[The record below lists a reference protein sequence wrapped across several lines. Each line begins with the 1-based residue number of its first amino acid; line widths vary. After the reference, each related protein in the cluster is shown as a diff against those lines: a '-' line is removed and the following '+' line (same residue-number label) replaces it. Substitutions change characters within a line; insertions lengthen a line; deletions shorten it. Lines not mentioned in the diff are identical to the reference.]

1 MKYEENVRN
10 RLRRVE
16 GQIGGVLRMMEGQQG
31 CKEVVAQLSAAR
43 NAVDRIIALLVVANL
58 EQCLLDE
65 FQNGEEGES
74 SQMLDEAVRLL
85 INSR

>member
-1 MKYEENVRN
+1 VKYEENVRN

-58 EQCLLDE
+58 QQCLLDE

>member
-58 EQCLLDE
+58 QQCLLDE

>member
-43 NAVDRIIALLVVANL
+43 NAVGRIIALLVVANL
-58 EQCLLDE
+58 QQCLLDE